1 MFWKQSGD
9 GDCEERERHIAA
21 VIAVR
26 RGAGG
31 DEAVEL
37 IHAGAKDYV
46 LKDRMSRLGMV
57 VNRAL
62 NVFLEPRN
70 PFEPERTRKPKRE
83 AVIFGTL
90 VAVVAAAFLFF
101 NLAAPRL
108 QVYP

>member
-1 MFWKQSGD
+1 
-9 GDCEERERHIAA
+9 
-21 VIAVR
+21 
-26 RGAGG
+26 
-31 DEAVEL
+31 
-37 IHAGAKDYV
+37 
-46 LKDRMSRLGMV
+46 V

>member
-1 MFWKQSGD
+1 MADDRQVTTEGVL
-9 GDCEERERHIAA
+9 E
-21 VIAVR
+21 AVR
-26 RGAGG
+26 RRRALCDGVAVDVPVTAGKVLAAF
-31 DEAVEL
+31 EA
-37 IHAGAKDYV
+37 
-46 LKDRMSRLGMV
+46 RMEQRQDLGV

-83 AVIFGTL
+83 AVIFGML
-90 VAVVAAAFLFF
+90 FAVVAAAFLFF

>member
-1 MFWKQSGD
+1 MADDRQVTTED
-9 GDCEERERHIAA
+9 VLE
-21 VIAVR
+21 AVR
-26 RGAGG
+26 RRRPLCDEVAVDVPVTAGKVLAAF
-31 DEAVEL
+31 EA
-37 IHAGAKDYV
+37 
-46 LKDRMSRLGMV
+46 RMGQRQDLGV

-83 AVIFGTL
+83 AVIFGML
-90 VAVVAAAFLFF
+90 FAVVAAAFLFF